1 MKKFF
6 LFVATFAA
14 FGMLN
19 AQQRVDFTTLKSES
33 DWIVND
39 ASKNSASTEK
49 KLIYDVA
56 AATPAVV
63 MPACNEN
70 IEFSY
75 ENTSAKEKAF
85 TIALSDYFEFA
96 GKNGVLTLYG
106 IQVGSSIKI
115 YVAGKS
121 DKGASSF
128 VDPSEDPRFPEG
140 ATPVST
146 DLTAPAKSS
155 NGYTYVI
162 LEYTATSSEVKI
174 KEFAYGYR
182 IQWIE
187 ATFETSALNNTE
199 ASTKAVKTV
208 ENGQLII
215 IKNGVRYNLLG
226 TEIR

>member
-1 MKKFF
+1 MKKLF
-6 LFVATFAA
+6 LIVASFATLSV
-14 FGMLN
+14 LN
-19 AQQRVDFTTLKSES
+19 AQQHLDFTTLTSES

-39 ASKNSASTEK
+39 ATKNSTSTDK
-49 KLIYDVA
+49 KLVYDVA
-56 AATPAVV
+56 ANTPAVV

-85 TIALSDYFEFA
+85 TIALGDYFEFA

-106 IQVGSSIKI
+106 VQVGTSIKI

-128 VDPSEDPRFPEG
+128 VDPAEEPRFPEG

-146 DLTAPAKSS
+146 DLTAPAKNS
-155 NGYTYVI
+155 NGYTYVT

-187 ATFETSALNNTE
+187 ATFETSALANTE
-199 ASTKAVKTV
+199 ASVKAVKTI
-208 ENGQLII
+208 ENGQLVI

-226 TEIR
+226 AEIR

>member
-1 MKKFF
+1 MKKLF

-14 FGMLN
+14 VGMMN
-19 AQQRVDFTTLKSES
+19 AQQRVDFTTLKAES
-33 DWIVND
+33 DWIVDD
-39 ASKNSASTEK
+39 ATKNASSTEK

-56 AATPAVV
+56 ANTPAVI

-75 ENTSAKEKAF
+75 ENSQAKENAF
-85 TIALSDYFEFA
+85 TIALGDYFEFA

-106 IQVGSSIKI
+106 VQVGTSIKI

-128 VDPSEDPRFPEG
+128 VDPAEEPRFPEG

-146 DLTAPAKSS
+146 DLTAPAKT
-155 NGYTYVI
+155 NGNYTYVT

-182 IQWIE
+182 IQWVE
-187 ATFETSALNNTE
+187 ATFETSALANTE
-199 ASTKAVKTV
+199 ASVKAVKTI
-208 ENGQLII
+208 ENGQLVI

-226 TEIR
+226 AEIR